1 MSLNETIQP
10 RGQDQDPRNE
20 VGNNIEKNITWCEQ
34 SSLRVKHEEM

>member
-20 VGNNIEKNITWCEQ
+20 VGNNIEKILPGVN
-34 SSLRVKHEEM
+34 SLV